1 MGKYFTAGEFAAIH
15 GISKQTLLFYDKIG
29 LIKPAYVDENNRY
42 RYYSAKQMEVLD
54 TISMLK
60 EVGMPLAEIR
70 EYMDDR
76 SVEGA
81 ILLLE
86 KENEKLTEKIKKQ
99 RRINRRIKAKIA
111 QLKEAAEI
119 SGTDKVR
126 YEFQKRRYLYA
137 EDVKEPFTLFDTDVA
152 IKTLFE
158 EASRE
163 KIEHNYQIGSII
175 PLKKILEGK
184 YTEASKAYTVMEKTA
199 ESEHCLVVE
208 EGVYAVFYHKGAYA
222 ETPSTYVK
230 AIEEIKKDGYII
242 SGDSFEDSIVDNL
255 TAGNEKDYLTKISI
269 PVKKM
274 V

>member
-15 GISKQTLLFYDKIG
+15 GMSKQTLLFYDKIG

-119 SGTDKVR
+119 SGTDK
-126 YEFQKRRYLYA
+126 Y
-137 EDVKEPFTLFDTDVA
+137 
-152 IKTLFE
+152 
-158 EASRE
+158 
-163 KIEHNYQIGSII
+163 
-175 PLKKILEGK
+175 
-184 YTEASKAYTVMEKTA
+184 
-199 ESEHCLVVE
+199 C
-208 EGVYAVFYHKGAYA
+208 
-222 ETPSTYVK
+222 
-230 AIEEIKKDGYII
+230 
-242 SGDSFEDSIVDNL
+242 
-255 TAGNEKDYLTKISI
+255 NE
-269 PVKKM
+269 
-274 V
+274 